1 MTDAAAR
8 EPARQIQTLD
18 ALTDEQAG
26 SVLALLAE
34 AAAADG
40 TQAVSEQGRLQL
52 RGGHREGV
60 RHLLLTAG
68 GEVLGY
74 AQLEDTDP
82 VEAPAAELVVHPSWG
97 GGGPARR
104 GGRGG
109 GGGGGG
115 GGRGVGGGGAG
126 GAPPGP
132 PPARGAP
139 PGAPRAAPPPPRAG
153 PPPPALGDALMAAS
167 GRRLRVWA
175 HGGKSGARHL
185 AQVLGLTL
193 FRELRQMRR
202 PLAPLD
208 IPDPQIP
215 AGVAIRTFVPGE
227 DDAAW
232 LALNAAAFA
241 HHPEQG
247 GMTQRDLDDRI
258 AEPWFDPKGFFLAER
273 AGELI
278 GFHWTK
284 VHAEERLGEVYVV
297 GVSPDAQG
305 GGLGKTLTAIGL
317 RHLAAEGLPTAMLYV
332 DGDNT
337 AAVRV
342 YEGLGFTTHE
352 TDLMYRTE
360 L

>member
-8 EPARQIQTLD
+8 EPVRQIQTLD
-18 ALTDEQAG
+18 ALTDEQAAA
-26 SVLALLAE
+26 VLALLAD
-34 AAAADG
+34 ASADDG
-40 TQAVSEQGRLQL
+40 VQAVSEQGRLQL

-60 RHLLLTAG
+60 RHFLLTVGDEA
-68 GEVLGY
+68 VGY

-82 VEAPAAELVVHPSWG
+82 VEAPAAELVVHPSW
-97 GGGPARR
+97 R
-104 GGRGG
+104 GRGH
-109 GGGGGG
+109 
-115 GGRGVGGGGAG
+115 GR
-126 GAPPGP
+126 
-132 PPARGAP
+132 
-139 PGAPRAAPPPPRAG
+139 
-153 PPPPALGDALMAAS
+153 ALGDALMAAS

-175 HGGKSGARHL
+175 HGGKSAARHL

-208 IPDPQIP
+208 IPEPQIP
-215 AGVAIRTFVPGE
+215 PGVAIRTFVPGE
-227 DDAAW
+227 DDTAW
-232 LALNAAAFA
+232 LAVNAAAFA

-247 GMTQRDLDDRI
+247 GMTQRDLDDRT

-273 AGELI
+273 AGEVI

-284 VHAEERLGEVYVV
+284 VHAQDQLGEVYVV
-297 GVSPDAQG
+297 GIRPDAQG
-305 GGLGKTLTAIGL
+305 SGLGRTLTAIGL

-332 DGDNT
+332 DGDNS